1 MTGKVGKAGIARKR
15 EFLKNWAGRAGKDSL
30 FSGAWLEKLD
40 FYF

>member
-1 MTGKVGKAGIARKR
+1 MAGKAGKAGKKV
-15 EFLKNWAGRAGKDSL
+15 FFKNWVRKAGKSSL